1 MRIYS
6 HRAWALTAIV
16 ATTLMLGCKV
26 EKAPAPSADG
36 GHAASGGDHAA
47 EGDGGASTGVAL
59 DKSIEGK
66 IEIDGSSTVY
76 PISAAIGEEF
86 MRATSAQ
93 VNVAQSG
100 TGGGFKKFVR
110 GETEISD
117 ASRPIKDSEAAQAK
131 EAGVEYT
138 ELTVA
143 IDGISVVVNPEN
155 PVDSISTEQ
164 LKQIFE
170 AGSTV
175 KKWSDVDPSW
185 PDEEITLYGPDSNS
199 GTFDYFNEVILDKG
213 SPRTD
218 GYKPSEDDNVLVT
231 GVAGDK
237 YALGYFGYSYYV
249 NNKDRLKALSISSG
263 DAEAVA
269 PTPENIESGK
279 YSPLSRPLFIYVNK
293 AKVTDSAA
301 LKAYLQYYVSDAGQK
316 IIAEED
322 FITLS
327 AEALEKTRA
336 AVAELVGN

>member
-1 MRIYS
+1 MLICKLRGLPL
-6 HRAWALTAIV
+6 AAIV
-16 ATTLMLGCKV
+16 AVLFSTGCKV
-26 EKAPAPSADG
+26 EQAPAPSPEG
-36 GHAASGGDHAA
+36 GSTTTESTAPT
-47 EGDGGASTGVAL
+47 GGAL
-59 DKSIEGK
+59 DGK
-66 IEIDGSSTVY
+66 IAIDGSSTVY

-86 MRATSAQ
+86 MGLNAGSQ

-110 GETEISD
+110 GETDISD

-131 EAGVEYT
+131 EAGIEYV

-155 PVDSISTEQ
+155 PIESITTAQ

-175 KKWSDVDPSW
+175 KKWSDVDPTW

-199 GTFDYFNEVILDKG
+199 GTFDYFNEVILDEG

-237 YALGYFGYSYYV
+237 FALGYFGYSYYV
-249 NNKDRLKALSISSG
+249 NNKDRVKALAIAEG
-263 DAEAVA
+263 DGEAVP

-279 YSPLSRPLFIYVNK
+279 YTPLARPLFIYVNK
-293 AKVTDSAA
+293 AKVAESPTLA
-301 LKAYLQYYVSDAGQK
+301 AYLKYYVSDAGQT

-322 FITLS
+322 FVQLS
-327 AEALEKTRA
+327 PEALEKTRGQ
-336 AVAELVGN
+336 VAELAGE